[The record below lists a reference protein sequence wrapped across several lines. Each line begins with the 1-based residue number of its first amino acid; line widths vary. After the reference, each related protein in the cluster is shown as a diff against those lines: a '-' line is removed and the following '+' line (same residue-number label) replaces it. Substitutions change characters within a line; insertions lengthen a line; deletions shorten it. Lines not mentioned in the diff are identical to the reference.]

1 MADALLTA
9 QADGTIL
16 EVPGYGK
23 LLIARTTVP
32 ADNEIGYARGCLC
45 LHLDHVSPTTSDP
58 PIYVN
63 DTGDKDACNFDQ
75 LSAL

>member
-23 LLIARTTVP
+23 LLIARTTSGSCRP
-32 ADNEIGYARGCLC
+32 SNDRSAD
-45 LHLDHVSPTTSDP
+45 LH
-58 PIYVN
+58 
-63 DTGDKDACNFDQ
+63 Q
-75 LSAL
+75 